1 MTPDQFFPYIRVDV
15 PDCPNPV
22 INTNVISAC
31 VEFCRE
37 TLAWTEFQDYL
48 PLFDDLV
55 DYQIDAPAHSRLI
68 QIMDVWMG
76 NSRLIPLTIKDLQ
89 RVMPNWTDAIG
100 SLPVYY
106 TAAVERGM
114 IRLHP
119 KPKNVTGKRL
129 SLRIALVPSSN
140 AATLPDFLELHH
152 FEAIASG
159 VKARLLMMASAPW
172 FNPQL
177 AERHRQLFLDG
188 INAARI
194 AELHD
199 RVPSTVNVQP
209 RRFGF

>member
-1 MTPDQFFPYIRVDV
+1 MTPEQFYPYIRVDV
-15 PDCPNPV
+15 PDCPDPV
-22 INTNVISAC
+22 INANVVSAC

-37 TLAWTEFQDYL
+37 TLAWTEFQDFM
-48 PLFDDLV
+48 PLFDGLV
-55 DYQIDAPAHSRLI
+55 DYQIDVPAYSRLI
-68 QIMDVWMG
+68 QVMDVWLG
-76 NSRLIPLTIKDLQ
+76 STKLIPLTIKDLQ
-89 RVMPNWTDAIG
+89 RVMPNWSDAVG

-119 KPKNVTGKRL
+119 KPQNVTGKKL
-129 SLRIALVPSSN
+129 SLRIALVPSVG
-140 AATLPDFLELHH
+140 ARTLPDFLELHH

-159 VKARLLMMASAPW
+159 AKARLLNMAAATW

-177 AERHRQLFLDG
+177 AERHRQLFQEG

-194 AELHD
+194 AEIHD
-199 RVPSTVNVQP
+199 RVPSTVSVQP